1 MLEVK
6 NFTNGFVIV
15 DGKDVICGGTDKTQI
30 PVIWNRLMSENV
42 SSGGL
47 DSNIIKSIQRGTT
60 TDTKVTINT
69 VNPDKCIVLLNNSL
83 LSTTSDSVD
92 GAYVVKLKAN
102 SLELS
107 SNYYNRNNYKV
118 GWQIIEFSGLDKR

>member
-47 DSNIIKSIQRGTT
+47 DSNIIKSIQRGTSSS
-60 TDTKVTINT
+60 TKVTINT
-69 VNPDKCIVLLNNSL
+69 VNPDKCIVLLDNST
-83 LSTTSDSVD
+83 LSNGEYYVD
-92 GAYVVKLKAN
+92 GAYVVKLKEDT
-102 SLELS
+102 LELS
-107 SNYYNRNNYKV
+107 SNYSNKNSYTV
-118 GWQIIEFSGLDKR
+118 GWQIIEFR

>member
-60 TDTKVTINT
+60 SDTKVTINT
-69 VNPDKCIVLLNNSL
+69 VNPDKCIVLLDNGKLNYP
-83 LSTTSDSVD
+83 DYSVN
-92 GAYVVKLKAN
+92 GAYVIKLKAN

-107 SNYYNRNNYKV
+107 SNYSNNTGYTV
-118 GWQIIEFSGLDKR
+118 GWQIIEFR

>member
-30 PVIWNRLMSENV
+30 PVIWNRLMSENA

-47 DSNIIKSIQRGTT
+47 DSNIIKSIQRGTSSS
-60 TDTKVTINT
+60 DKITINT
-69 VNPDKCIVLLNNSL
+69 VNPDKCIVLLDNST
-83 LSTTSDSVD
+83 LSNGEYYVN
-92 GAYVVKLKAN
+92 GAYVVKLKEDT
-102 SLELS
+102 LELY
-107 SNYYNRNNYKV
+107 SNYSNKNNYTV
-118 GWQIIEFSGLDKR
+118 GWQIIEFR

>member
-60 TDTKVTINT
+60 KDTKVTINT

-83 LSTTSDSVD
+83 LSTTSDNVD

-102 SLELS
+102 SLQLA
-107 SNYYNRNNYKV
+107 SNYFNRRNYTV
-118 GWQIIEFSGLDKR
+118 GWQIIEFR

>member
-42 SSGGL
+42 SFGGL

-60 TDTKVTINT
+60 SDTKVTINT

-107 SNYYNRNNYKV
+107 SNYYNRRNCTV
-118 GWQIIEFSGLDKR
+118 GWQIIEFR

>member
-60 TDTKVTINT
+60 NDTKVTINT
-69 VNPDKCIVLLNNSL
+69 VNPDKCIVLLDNST
-83 LSTTSDSVD
+83 LSNGEYYVN
-92 GAYVVKLKAN
+92 GAYVVKLKEDT
-102 SLELS
+102 LELS
-107 SNYYNRNNYKV
+107 SNYSNKNNSTV
-118 GWQIIEFSGLDKR
+118 GWQIIEFR

>member
-60 TDTKVTINT
+60 KDTKVTINT

-83 LSTTSDSVD
+83 LSTTSDNVD

-107 SNYYNRNNYKV
+107 SNYYNRFNYTV
-118 GWQIIEFSGLDKR
+118 GWQIIEFR

>member
-30 PVIWNRLMSENV
+30 PVIWNRLMSENA

-60 TDTKVTINT
+60 SDTDVAINT

-83 LSTTSDSVD
+83 LSTTSDNVD

-102 SLELS
+102 SLKLA
-107 SNYYNRNNYKV
+107 SNYFNKNNYTA
-118 GWQIIEFSGLDKR
+118 GWQIIEFR

>member
-118 GWQIIEFSGLDKR
+118 GWQIIEFR